1 MLYHV
6 FCITRHHSHTVGFH
20 DASLLVKVVSFQRH
34 PDGRRTSKVTW
45 SILNTDRIIR
55 MSDVDYYLVHKPFP
69 SDFVWSLGESQLK
82 KRKRHSTT
90 VCCQFRKKG
99 QFSFELSHR
108 KVKKSCFWCKP
119 VTCSGPYAAS
129 VCQRP
134 CVFKCISSCLSDFS
148 MMFRAF
154 KFHFLWV

>member
-20 DASLLVKVVSFQRH
+20 DASLLVKVISFQRH

-99 QFSFELSHR
+99 QFSFEPPQSK
-108 KVKKSCFWCKP
+108 KVLLLMQTSNLQWSI
-119 VTCSGPYAAS
+119 CS
-129 VCQRP
+129 
-134 CVFKCISSCLSDFS
+134 KCLSKTLCIQMYILLFVWLFND
-148 MMFRAF
+148 
-154 KFHFLWV
+154 VQGI